1 VFTEI
6 VFRQPLSIHQQT
18 EPSGSK
24 IISQLRARRFALDQS
39 QDAAKQLLA
48 RDMRQKAMTSTM
60 NQKLG
65 TPRNAQHK
73 VFA

>member
-18 EPSGSK
+18 EPGGSK
-24 IISQLRARRFALDQS
+24 IISQLRVRRFALDQS

-48 RDMRQKAMTSTM
+48 RDVRQKGMASTM

-65 TPRNAQHK
+65 APRNAQHN